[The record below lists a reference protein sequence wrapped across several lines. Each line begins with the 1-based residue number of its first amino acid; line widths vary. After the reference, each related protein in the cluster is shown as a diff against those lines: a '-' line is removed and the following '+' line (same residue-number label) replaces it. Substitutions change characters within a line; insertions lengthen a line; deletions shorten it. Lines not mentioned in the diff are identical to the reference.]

1 MDERADTKGPAS
13 SQTIHDRHLRRWSG
27 YIHIPENT
35 DAYADV
41 QEPKEISGKCQDAI
55 TGARLE
61 IARNI
66 RNIDMR

>member
-13 SQTIHDRHLRRWSG
+13 SQTIHDRQIRRWSG
-27 YIHIPENT
+27 YIENT

-61 IARNI
+61 MARDI